1 MRTLCKCLVPLLL
14 LLLAQCGSR
23 PTTDA
28 STRRPLRIGIDL
40 WAGYYPLVLAEELGY
55 LREGNVNVEISIPK
69 NTSRMLAQFAAR
81 DYDAVCVSCADVITV
96 TRAVPDLRIA
106 LLSDESSGG
115 DQVLSRTL
123 ITNAADLRGKRIA
136 TNFGGFGELLVQR
149 FLAKHGV
156 SVAEVTLVN
165 TEAADIPKRLAAG
178 DIDLGH
184 TWEPYATEAQ
194 QLGMHKVFC
203 SSETPGLILDG
214 LVFDGEVARQR
225 EPEVQAVVKAWFRA
239 LDWWRAHPS
248 EGDLRLEK
256 RLNLAPGQ
264 ARPSGIRL
272 LDLADN
278 KTLMRSTDAVAPLQS
293 CLQIYIDFF
302 AARGLLLKRPDPRTM
317 FGITILQ

>member
-1 MRTLCKCLVPLLL
+1 MDK
-14 LLLAQCGSR
+14 AES
-23 PTTDA
+23 TTTFDFKDDFMDSNDA
-28 STRRPLRIGIDL
+28 STFPEK
-40 WAGYYPLVLAEELGY
+40 A
-55 LREGNVNVEISIPK
+55 
-69 NTSRMLAQFAAR
+69 
-81 DYDAVCVSCADVITV
+81 
-96 TRAVPDLRIA
+96 
-106 LLSDESSGG
+106 LSDDEAE
-115 DQVLSRTL
+115 LMRWH
-123 ITNAADLRGKRIA
+123 LRLGHTSFDKLKVMAI
-136 TNFGGFGELLVQR
+136 NG
-149 FLAKHGV
+149 
-156 SVAEVTLVN
+156 
-165 TEAADIPKRLAAG
+165 DIPKRLAAG

-278 KTLMRSTDAVAPLQS
+278 KTLMRSTNAVAPLQS

>member
-1 MRTLCKCLVPLLL
+1 MRTLSTFLAPLLL

-23 PTTDA
+23 PATDA
-28 STRRPLRIGIDL
+28 TTKPPLRIGIDL
-40 WAGYYPLVLAEELGY
+40 WAGYYPLVLADELGF
-55 LREGNVNVEISIPK
+55 LREENVDVEISIPK

-96 TRAVPDLRIA
+96 TRVVPDLRIA

-123 ITNAADLRGKRIA
+123 ITSAADLRGKRIA

-156 SVAEVTLVN
+156 SVAEVTLLN
-165 TEAADIPKRLAAG
+165 TEAADVPKRLAAG
-178 DIDLGH
+178 DIDIGH
-184 TWEPYATEAQ
+184 TWEPYASEAQ

-203 SSETPGLILDG
+203 SRETPGLILDG
-214 LVFDGEVARQR
+214 LVFAGDVARQR
-225 EPEVQAVVKAWFRA
+225 APEVQAVVRAWFRA
-239 LDWWRAHPS
+239 LDWWRNHPGD
-248 EGDLRLEK
+248 GDLLLEK
-256 RLNLAPGQ
+256 RLGLDPGQ

-278 KTLMRSTDAVAPLQS
+278 RTLMTATSVVAPLQS
-293 CLQIYIDFF
+293 CLQSYIDFF
-302 AARGLLLKRPDPRTM
+302 AARGLLLQRPDPRAM
-317 FGITILQ
+317 FGLMILP